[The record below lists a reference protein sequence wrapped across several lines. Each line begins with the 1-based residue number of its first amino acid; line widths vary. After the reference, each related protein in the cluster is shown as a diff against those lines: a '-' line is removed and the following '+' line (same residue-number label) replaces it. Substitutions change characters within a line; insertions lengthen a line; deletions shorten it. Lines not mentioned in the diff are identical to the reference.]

1 MRGVAEYQYASLPWQ
16 CNACYRGLPDCKE
29 MVQEKIS
36 TQDTINELQQSLE
49 QMHSRNAALQDAL
62 YQERV
67 NNNSQQERHW
77 ANTAAFMEAL
87 WEERANSTAQQQ
99 DLEALRAEKTAQQAQ
114 PAPATMSLPVRFS
127 GAVHGAPAVLNT
139 GFLIESSTQVVKVL
153 L

>member
-49 QMHSRNAALQDAL
+49 QMHSRNAALQNAL

-77 ANTAAFMEAL
+77 ANTAAFVEAL
-87 WEERANSTAQQQ
+87 QQERAKSAAQQQ
-99 DLEALRAEKTAQQAQ
+99 DLAALRDEKTAQQAQ
-114 PAPATMSLPVRFS
+114 PAPATVSLPVS
-127 GAVHGAPAVLNT
+127 SPGAVHGAPIVLQNGSLVDT
-139 GFLIESSTQVVKVL
+139 STQVVKVL